1 MWKEEGLWEK
11 KKKEEGDAGIDHQ
24 FLSMEGRLSIPS
36 ERRRMPLSLACSL
49 LLLLW
54 LGPAAGADVRR
65 GPAAAAQAAAQAD
78 GAAAEE
84 EGGAAELHTRGSIH
98 ALASAKE
105 AERMSEEEALA
116 LVDRND
122 PCAAHS
128 SCGQCSLDQ
137 RCGWCAANSA
147 CQMGGPS
154 GPKPPAVCV
163 TWSKGFCETSKC
175 GDYSHCTACLAD
187 PYCGWCAA
195 PTDDPSEAQSG
206 ACMEGGSGGPGD
218 AEGECP
224 DTWKHSPIRKGTA
237 YAFASKLALTHAP
250 YLREVC
256 EAADGKIP
264 YAPAPPSAP
273 LPAKK
278 PPVVLDVRPRDG
290 PVFGGTH
297 ITLTGLWFGNEQT
310 DQVVTL
316 GGRPC
321 AETLWKSQ
329 SVIVCVT
336 DRAPRAEAA
345 HDLALVVHFDGMQS
359 SPMGNSGGTPPPEQ
373 SSQEGEGETPP
384 QPSSMPGDVAK
395 FSYLDVEVLEIHPAV
410 GKTEGGTI
418 VSIRGRNFG
427 RHDFGPMVKFG
438 DRECVAVQWESP
450 ELIKCATAPGWGTD
464 FALDLTIKG
473 VNPVTIPPMFSYLP
487 PTIESVVPG
496 LARTAGNT
504 SVVISGANFGT
515 RDVVPVITIGGA
527 PCISQTWITHS
538 RIDCVVPPG
547 VGTGHVVRATVDVR
561 TSEGEDVTLS
571 YLAPVIASIQPDHGP
586 TTGGYAVLITG
597 TDFGTGAY
605 EPSLTFQPA
614 QWQRDVLAFGAPKT
628 KLHGD
633 LAAARAK
640 LDEEQV
646 RENRAITAANMVPLN
661 MSSGRAAWNTTRLV
675 RAGIPDVVSQDK
687 DVRNMIME
695 AAVKASAGDSKD
707 ATAAIANAT
716 MAAVGKVNDTQGIG
730 QTIAAVAAAAVE
742 TIAGI
747 GKSTKVATGQ
757 EDSEQAAA
765 EVLNKLVG
773 GEKDDSQQK
782 RLGRFLE
789 VEEID
794 EQDPN
799 LENMPDATT
808 ATTTTNAGM
817 AENATNNTLASRVQ
831 DVRDQDALLAS
842 RSPCTP
848 EEAVDY
854 TPRGPRCLRIMIDG
868 RSCLGVTMV
877 SEQLVRCIVPEGIGK
892 NLSVSVVTGN
902 QTSMSTEGTDRMQR
916 LRESALPKD
925 VFIAEKDQYRY
936 SAPVVTFMY
945 PDSGPA
951 QGGYVLTVK
960 GRNFGTRDWGNGTVM
975 MTVGGQPCIETTWL
989 SDGVMECL
997 VPKGVGA
1004 KQLVEVTVGGQT
1016 YPPPGSD
1023 APLLFSYAPPVVLD
1037 VQPRNGPTAGGFD
1050 LIITGRNFGRMK
1062 HKPQPFI
1069 GGVPCTDVRWISDSV
1084 LTCKAP
1090 EGHGVDKSVIVWV
1103 GEQHSELENAMFKY
1117 DRPIVTEVTPNHCRT
1132 IGECLVR
1139 IKGANF
1145 GHEQG
1150 QHIRVEIGGILCA
1163 DVGRGD
1169 QPQWMS
1175 HTEMECVVP
1184 PGVGQDLDVQ
1194 VEVAGQTSLPNALF
1208 HYNNANIFGMR
1219 PNHGD
1224 VGGGQPITLLG
1235 QNFGTSFFMD
1245 PEKDDARGGKPAHTI
1260 HVYFGEKISENECV
1274 DAKWISDSEVRCVT
1288 PEGFGGDVMPHVV
1301 IRNEYSVDSEIL
1313 DMGKVAALERDADE
1327 AYAESEQRK
1336 EEGNQEMQ
1344 VIYREKG
1351 DAIKEKE
1358 EQLYAHAQGILYLF
1372 NPPEIHSVSLTHGPT
1387 RGGSEVIVK
1396 GLNFADD
1403 AEVVFS
1409 SMSAVSSRRTP
1420 GLELSTA
1427 WLRATVPCKKTKRKS
1442 KNELVC
1448 TTPGGVGP
1456 GHMVHVQTGGRIY
1469 VQQNVSAI
1477 RTILKCPPPPA
1488 IKRGKRSG
1496 DWEFVGASI
1505 AYSCNENHTMHGEA
1519 VLACNEKGE
1528 WSPPNA
1534 PLCEPPPEPVPTPM
1548 YGLNASVDDVQPEE
1562 DVEPEEIKVVT
1573 TLQRLAGEKEEAE
1586 IKLHEAQDKDNEVKE
1601 LAEESY
1607 KVEQKKVKASRDATK
1622 RAEMIANGAS
1632 DAVKQQMD
1640 NAAKREGEEMR
1651 KRKEAEDA
1659 EARGIEE
1666 SRKAKE
1672 AEIQK
1677 RAAAEAL
1684 IPEGGEGSEPGSPGA
1699 GLVSAKPS
1707 AEEQAAAIELA
1718 KDEEEVESKMASL
1731 AKLLAQTWV
1740 SQREEKDAQAGVETT
1755 KRALEEA
1762 QAALEKG
1769 NAEGVPAAILTEL
1782 TQKRDKAATAAEDAK
1797 KALTKA
1803 GLSVTSTK
1811 EEFEKAAA
1819 DPQIHAA
1826 RIKQAQLTAI
1836 TAEHKA
1842 TEVSVAAA
1850 RAQNEADVAEGK
1862 VDLARKNS
1870 APATEMTS
1878 LQEAWADAKN
1888 AAAQAADAK
1897 TRADGEAAAAKKA
1910 LEDIKKQEAGEGA
1923 EQLMKEAQDGSAI
1936 NNDADDDR
1944 TSMTD
1949 RVRDAL
1955 KEEVTSNKNL
1965 DDEVKE
1971 AAIQALGMASDMA
1984 VAAAIVNAAPAGADA
1999 VREAST
2005 TPPATTRVYSMSED
2019 SFRYRMVHPGY
2030 PGTNEWEIFAVRVA
2044 DGAGFMD
2051 ATGAHAACRSFGGD
2065 TQLVTHEIA
2074 QAGRIAGFHR
2084 CTPSWIERFG
2094 QDLPIQGESEEKCRV
2109 TSVEEGQCPAGTDK
2123 EDTEGGKVVCTHRC
2137 PKASAVILGGNA
2149 GCPTNLAPPCPP
2161 FMSEASGGTCMTEP
2175 GTIPMHVVMAHALCT
2190 RPAKTVEST
2199 AVVTADAKV
2208 SASALL
2214 EMWSGI
2220 MQSRRLDLDAMRRP
2234 RRKIKCLI
2242 SYNVSSGREAA
2253 RYYDLHSKKGRS
2265 LDPSTNYIASGEMIL
2280 EPRFDYDPPVINSVV
2295 MSNGP
2300 AAGGTEITVTG
2311 YNFGPV
2317 DALTGEKISVWFDI
2331 IDGKDGKSW
2340 VPCRSTAWVSDT
2352 TAKCVTPA
2360 GVGRN
2365 QKLRGTLATLTGET
2379 SQPGFAFDAPVVDRV
2394 EPNHGPPRGG
2404 YTVTLYGRNF
2414 GTVRSTWH
2422 QQDIEKIVSED
2433 GKVTPAEKKSMITI
2447 DGRDCLKTKWISDS
2461 AMECKVPPGWSKKRS
2476 VKVTGVARQGS
2487 KPKPLFHYD
2496 RPVVT
2501 SVTPAH
2507 AGTVVP
2513 EKWPDVLITG
2523 DNFGECGEDR
2533 NGDEYCPD
2541 PKAFVNGQPCQ
2552 NTTRVSH
2559 RVVKCKLP
2567 HGVGGNLRVMV
2578 ILGNLDSKENAI
2590 FSYDV
2595 PAITSVE
2602 PKHGPAVGGNLVT
2615 VKGRNFGHQAG
2626 ASLCTGAAKKSCFT
2640 GKCCRDIREPFVSIN
2655 GIQCGKTE
2663 WVSDEEM
2670 RCTVNAKPGVGR
2682 RLSVTATVG
2691 EAPTT
2696 VLNEMV
2702 RYTIDPPFIT
2712 SVAPQVVPRGGGTL
2726 ALAGTPQKWITT
2738 AATVTIKGKN
2748 FGTTKSEIKAGF
2760 DDTLCS
2766 TVQWVND
2773 ATIKCTLALPV
2784 RDGFEDRSAWAI
2796 VGEQESYSPARAET
2810 VVEFRPTEVYREYS
2824 RFRFNGDVSNSNPA
2838 GPHVF
2843 VVAEMTLK
2851 ECQAKCTS
2859 TKDGK
2864 CVAITRPADVAPT
2877 APGKCEGWSRAHL
2890 KTCVRDTGTS
2900 GVSSAW
2906 ISETVKTNDIGVCH
2920 AKVTIRFGPMV
2931 SAVDRTQTQQDGGD
2945 LLTLTGFNFGAFGTE
2960 KAKSAVAFVD
2970 DFPCLSTKVLSDTTM
2985 ECVAP
2990 PNELSV
2996 LSPVT
3001 VLHDPFESFKGTMN
3015 VADTQLHPLRWDVL
3029 STTAKPGPACGSHM
3043 QSPGGSLVMPA
3054 TGAKVAQTAPVLMG
3068 VAAEG
3073 TVQFSVRVGRGD
3085 TCGAS
3090 VGSRRDLEGVSL
3102 ALQSSD
3108 FVDGADG
3115 GGWRTIKEWRLDSSS
3130 PNFFNNQWAAL
3141 DAPVAPRPAAAGGRT
3156 GRSRSGVT
3164 AFRWIQTGHKAS
3176 KALIWAIDD
3185 VRIEHGGGPAP
3196 VHVEVD
3202 YTRSAFVPLGTD
3214 YEGKRAPNSVTVTY
3228 VGDEMQDSANRIASV
3243 SAPALPVPAS
3253 GPKGAGWTGVFE
3265 RHMYCTRNFASSRTA
3280 TMDECEATCDRTQH
3294 CNMFSWGYVDA
3305 AYLRDPNRRITRDGS
3320 GRQTGITH
3328 PDCRVSTNP
3337 DSAKGCYPQPSASRG
3352 VNPLDMPSRAPVFV
3366 RRAAAGKNPALG
3378 GFLHRVAT
3386 HDVFP
3391 ATGGLF
3397 GTAAAAAAPK
3407 SMSSDIAFAGKDK
3420 PIRVA
3425 LAAPVVVQK
3434 IVVRASVGV
3443 DEACAVKTVKV
3454 TYPDGTA
3461 TTVDMP
3467 DMAPGKTDNNGRESP
3482 AGGVYAVAEVKPISA
3497 AFGQPVVQSYDV
3509 RVTQTRGE
3517 CDQDGGTLRL
3527 RAVEVRGQV
3536 LNAPAPK
3543 AQAWTDDRI
3552 SVSEYAEKE
3561 AFFAVA
3567 VRQNPFNRAKKIRL
3581 TVAGTTVD
3589 KVVRNNEEAQLVSLP
3604 GVGTTGVAAQKITFE
3619 VLSTWDKKSTGAGQT
3634 LDEDFRAAQFD
3645 RKLWYLPSLRG
3656 ADAIQYGYDAAR
3668 ATAPFYF
3675 IGNAMKKRPVRSQV
3689 PFPVMNTEIKVG
3701 LVRGHAC
3708 SNHFIA
3714 LSPEKNYKFS
3724 LGAEARTLKF
3734 AYNCDSKYIYGHL
3747 KPGSSQRHQV
3757 EQARMT
3763 ECAFDA
3769 ASGSQREEWK
3779 ITITSDTATF
3789 SGGSPGCGDLSMPI
3803 TDFNKAAG
3811 GQFYLYFGASSDQL
3825 EKRSYFDSLKVQVKS
3840 DGMKEVTYLAK

>member
-1 MWKEEGLWEK
+1 
-11 KKKEEGDAGIDHQ
+11 
-24 FLSMEGRLSIPS
+24 
-36 ERRRMPLSLACSL
+36 MPLLSLACFL
-49 LLLLW
+49 VLW
-54 LGPAAGADVRR
+54 TVRAADVRR
-65 GPAAAAQAAAQAD
+65 TRQTAP
-78 GAAAEE
+78 EE
-84 EGGAAELHTRGSIH
+84 EPAEGAGLLSRGSIH
-98 ALASAKE
+98 AMASAKE

-122 PCAAHS
+122 PCAAHT

-175 GDYSHCTACLAD
+175 GDYTHCTSCLAD

-264 YAPAPPSAP
+264 YAPAPPTKP

-297 ITLTGLWFGNEQT
+297 ITLTGLWFGHEKS

-336 DRAPRAEAA
+336 ERAPRAEAA
-345 HDLALVVHFDGMQS
+345 HDLPLVVHFDGMQS
-359 SPMGNSGGTPPPEQ
+359 SPMGNSGRTLPVDQPEEGEENGTP
-373 SSQEGEGETPP
+373 SSPP

-395 FSYLDVEVLEIHPAV
+395 FSYLDVEVDEIHPAV

-427 RHDFGPMVKFG
+427 RHDFGPTVKFG
-438 DRECVAVQWESP
+438 DRECVAVQWESA
-450 ELIKCATAPGWGTD
+450 ELIKCATAPGWGTN
-464 FALDLTIKG
+464 FALDLTIMG
-473 VNPVTIPPMFSYLP
+473 VNPVTVPPTFSYLP
-487 PTIESVVPG
+487 PAIESIVPG

-504 SVVISGANFGT
+504 SVVVSGSNFGT
-515 RDVVPVITIGGA
+515 RDVVPVITIGGT
-527 PCISQTWITHS
+527 PCISQTWVTHS
-538 RIDCVVPPG
+538 RIDCTVPPG

-571 YLAPVIASIQPDHGP
+571 YLSPVIASVQPDHGP
-586 TTGGYAVLITG
+586 TTGGYAVLISG
-597 TDFGTGAY
+597 TDFGSGAY

-614 QWQRDVLAFGAPKT
+614 KWQRDVLAFGSPKT

-640 LDEEQV
+640 LDEDQAH
-646 RENRAITAANMVPLN
+646 ENRTVTTANMVPLN
-661 MSSGRAAWNTTRLV
+661 MSGGRAAWNTTRLV
-675 RAGIPDVVSQDK
+675 RAGIPDIVSQDT

-716 MAAVGKVNDTQGIG
+716 MAAVGKLNDTQGIG

-742 TIAGI
+742 TIAGV
-747 GKSTKVATGQ
+747 GKSTRVATGK

-765 EVLNKLVG
+765 DVLNTLVG
-773 GEKDDSQQK
+773 EEKENRSQEQA
-782 RLGRFLE
+782 GTFLE
-789 VEEID
+789 VEEIVD
-794 EQDPN
+794 GQDIDQKI
-799 LENMPDATT
+799 MPLSGA
-808 ATTTTNAGM
+808 
-817 AENATNNTLASRVQ
+817 AENTTNNTLASRVQ
-831 DVRDQDALLAS
+831 DVRDQDALLAAQS
-842 RSPCTP
+842 RCTP

-854 TPRGPRCLRIMIDG
+854 TARGPRCLRIMIDG

-877 SEQLVRCIVPEGIGK
+877 SDQLARCIVPEGIGK
-892 NLSVSVVTGN
+892 NLSVSVVTGG
-902 QTSMSTEGTDRMQR
+902 QTSMSTEGAERLQR
-916 LRESALPKD
+916 LRDSALPKD
-925 VFIAEKDQYRY
+925 ALISDTDQYRY

-960 GRNFGTRDWGNGTVM
+960 GRNFGTRDWGNGTVL
-975 MTVGGQPCIETTWL
+975 MTVGGQPCMETTWL

-1023 APLLFSYAPPVVLD
+1023 TPLLFSYAPPIVLD
-1037 VQPRNGPTAGGFD
+1037 VQPRNGPTAGAFD
-1050 LIITGRNFGRMK
+1050 ITITGRNFGRMK

-1090 EGHGVDKSVIVWV
+1090 EGHGVDKSVVVWV
-1103 GEQHSELENAMFKY
+1103 GEQHSKLDNAMFKY
-1117 DRPIVTEVTPNHCRT
+1117 DRPIVTEITPNHCRT

-1184 PGVGQDLDVQ
+1184 PGVGQDLDVK
-1194 VEVAGQTSLPNALF
+1194 VEVAEQTSLPNALF
-1208 HYNNANIFGMR
+1208 HYDNANIFGMR

-1235 QNFGTSFFMD
+1235 QNFGTEYFMD
-1245 PEKDDARGGKPAHTI
+1245 PEKDEARGGKPAHTI
-1260 HVYFGEKISENECV
+1260 RVYFGDKISDNECV
-1274 DAKWISDSEVRCVT
+1274 DAKWISDSEVSCIT
-1288 PEGFGGDVMPHVV
+1288 PAGYGGDVMPHIE

-1313 DMGKVAALERDADE
+1313 DLGKVAALERDADE
-1327 AYAESEQRK
+1327 AYAESDQRK
-1336 EEGNQEMQ
+1336 EEGDQEMQ
-1344 VIYREKG
+1344 DIYREKG

-1358 EQLYAHAQGILYLF
+1358 SQLFAHAQGILFLN

-1387 RGGSEVIVK
+1387 RGGSEVVVK
-1396 GLNFADD
+1396 GLNFAED

-1409 SMSAVSSRRTP
+1409 DMSAVTSRTSP
-1420 GLELSTA
+1420 GLEPSTA
-1427 WLRATVPCKKTKRKS
+1427 WLRATVPCKNTKRRS
-1442 KNELVC
+1442 VNELVC
-1448 TTPGGVGP
+1448 TTPGGIGP
-1456 GHMVHVQTGGRIY
+1456 GHMVHVRTGGRIY
-1469 VQQNVSAI
+1469 VQKNVSAI

-1488 IKRGKRSG
+1488 IKRGQRNG

-1505 AYSCNENHTMHGEA
+1505 AYSCNQNHTMHGEA
-1519 VLACNEKGE
+1519 VLTCNEKGE
-1528 WSPPNA
+1528 WSPPSA
-1534 PLCEPPPEPVPTPM
+1534 PLCKPPPEPVPTPM
-1548 YGLNASVDDVQPEE
+1548 HGLNASTDDVQPEE

-1573 TLQRLAGEKEEAE
+1573 TLQRLTGEKEEAE
-1586 IKLHEAQDKDNEVKE
+1586 TKLHEAQDRDQEVKE

-1607 KVEQKKVKASRDATK
+1607 KAEQKKVKATHEATK
-1622 RAEMIANGAS
+1622 RAEMVANSAS

-1640 NAAKREGEEMR
+1640 NAAKREGEELR

-1659 EARGIEE
+1659 EASAIEE

-1672 AEIQK
+1672 ADIQK

-1699 GLVSAKPS
+1699 GLVAAKPS
-1707 AEEQAAAIELA
+1707 PEEQAEAIELA
-1718 KDEEEVESKMASL
+1718 KDEEEVESKMAAL
-1731 AKLLAQTWV
+1731 AKMLSQTWV
-1740 SQREEKDAQAGVETT
+1740 SQREEKEARTAVETT
-1755 KRALEEA
+1755 KQALEEA
-1762 QAALEKG
+1762 EAALEKG
-1769 NAEGVPAAILTEL
+1769 NAEGVPAAVLTEL
-1782 TQKRDKAATAAEDAK
+1782 TQKRDSAATAAEDAK

-1811 EEFEKAAA
+1811 EEFGKAAA
-1819 DPQIHAA
+1819 DPQIHTA
-1826 RIKQAQLTAI
+1826 RIKQAQIGAT

-1842 TEVSVAAA
+1842 TEISVAAA

-1862 VDLARKNS
+1862 IDLARKNS
-1870 APATEMTS
+1870 ASSAEMAS
-1878 LQEAWADAKN
+1878 LQEAFEEAK
-1888 AAAQAADAK
+1888 AAATQAADAK
-1897 TRADGEAAAAKKA
+1897 NRADAEAEAAKKA
-1910 LEDIKKQEAGEGA
+1910 LETIKQQEAGEGA

-1936 NNDADDDR
+1936 DQDADDDR
-1944 TSMTD
+1944 APIDDQARS
-1949 RVRDAL
+1949 AL
-1955 KEEVTSNKNL
+1955 KEQVETNKNL
-1965 DDEVKE
+1965 DDETKE
-1971 AAIQALGMASDMA
+1971 ASVQALGMASDMA
-1984 VAAAIVNAAPAGADA
+1984 VAAAILNAAPAGADA

-2019 SFRYRMVHPGY
+2019 SFHYKMVHPGY
-2030 PGTNEWEIFAVRVA
+2030 PDKDEWEIFAVRIA
-2044 DGAGFMD
+2044 DGAGLMD
-2051 ATGAHAACRSFGGD
+2051 ASVAHAACRSFGGD

-2094 QDLPIQGESEEKCRV
+2094 QDLPTQGEAEEKCRV
-2109 TSVEEGQCPAGTDK
+2109 TSVEQGQCPAGTDR
-2123 EDTEGGKVVCTHRC
+2123 EDTDGGNVVCTHRC

-2149 GCPTNLAPPCPP
+2149 GCPTNLGPPCPP
-2161 FMSEASGGTCMTEP
+2161 FMTEAQGGTCMTEP

-2190 RPAKTVEST
+2190 RPATTAEPAVAVEAGVKSS
-2199 AVVTADAKV
+2199 AV
-2208 SASALL
+2208 ALL

-2220 MQSRRLDLDAMRRP
+2220 TRQKRRVRHHVEVNVGLDGDTARRRP
-2234 RRKIKCLI
+2234 KRKIKCLI
-2242 SYNVSSGREAA
+2242 AYNVTTGREAA

-2265 LDPSTNYIASGEMIL
+2265 LDPSTNYIASGDMIL
-2280 EPRFDYDPPVINSVV
+2280 EPRFDYDPPVVSSVA

-2317 DALTGEKISVWFDI
+2317 DALTGDKIRVWFDI
-2331 IDGKDGKSW
+2331 IDGRDGKSW
-2340 VPCRSTAWVSDT
+2340 VPCRSTTWVSDT
-2352 TAKCVTPA
+2352 TAKCTIPA
-2360 GVGRN
+2360 GVGKN
-2365 QKLRGTLATLTGET
+2365 QKIRGTLATLTGEM
-2379 SQPGFAFDAPVVDRV
+2379 SQPGFSFDAPVVERV

-2422 QQDIEKIVSED
+2422 QKDTSKTVSED
-2433 GKVTPAEKKSMITI
+2433 GKVTPAETKSMITI
-2447 DGRDCLKTKWISDS
+2447 GGRNCLKTKWISDS
-2461 AMECKVPPGWSKKRS
+2461 AVECKVPPGWSEKRG
-2476 VKVTGVARQGS
+2476 VRVTGVARQGS
-2487 KPKPLFHYD
+2487 QPKPLFHYD

-2501 SVTPAH
+2501 DVTPAH
-2507 AGTVVP
+2507 SGTVVP
-2513 EKWPDVLITG
+2513 EKWPDVLIKG

-2533 NGDEYCPD
+2533 NGNEYCPD
-2541 PKAFVNGQPCQ
+2541 PKAFVNGYPCQ

-2559 RVVKCKLP
+2559 KSIRCKLP

-2578 ILGNLDSKENAI
+2578 ILGNLDSKENEL
-2590 FSYDV
+2590 FSYHV
-2595 PAITSVE
+2595 PSIVSVE

-2615 VKGRNFGHQAG
+2615 VKGKNFGHKAG
-2626 ASLCTGAAKKSCFT
+2626 ASLCTGAARSSCFT

-2663 WVSDEEM
+2663 WVGDEEM
-2670 RCTVNAKPGVGR
+2670 RCTVNPKPGVGF
-2682 RLSVTATVG
+2682 RLSITATVG
-2691 EAPTT
+2691 EVPTT
-2696 VLNEMV
+2696 VLDEMV
-2702 RYTIDPPFIT
+2702 RYTIDPPFIA
-2712 SVAPQVVPRGGGTL
+2712 SVAPQVLPRGGGSL
-2726 ALAGTPQKWITT
+2726 ALKGNPQKWVNN
-2738 AATVTIKGKN
+2738 AATITIKGKN
-2748 FGTTKSEIKAGF
+2748 FGTTKSEIQAGF
-2760 DDTLCS
+2760 DDARCS
-2766 TVQWVND
+2766 KVQWID
-2773 ATIKCTLALPV
+2773 DETIKCTLALPV
-2784 RDGFEDRSAWAI
+2784 RDGFEDRTAWAI
-2796 VGEQESYSPARAET
+2796 VGKQESYSPARAET
-2810 VVEFRPTEVYREYS
+2810 IVEFRRTDVYREYE
-2824 RFRFNGDVSNSNPA
+2824 RFRFNGDVSNSNSA
-2838 GPHVF
+2838 GPHLF
-2843 VVAEMTLK
+2843 VVPEMTLK
-2851 ECQAKCTS
+2851 ECQVKCTNMA
-2859 TKDGK
+2859 GGR
-2864 CVAITRPADVAPT
+2864 CVAITRPANVAPT
-2877 APGKCEGWSRAHL
+2877 APGKCEGWSRAHI
-2890 KTCVRDTGTS
+2890 KTCVKDTGVKANT
-2900 GVSSAW
+2900 AW
-2906 ISETVKTNDIGVCH
+2906 ISETVKTTEIGVCH
-2920 AKVTIRFGPMV
+2920 AKTTIRFGPMV
-2931 SAVDRTQTQQDGGD
+2931 TSVDRAQIPKDGGG

-2985 ECVAP
+2985 ECIAP
-2990 PNELSV
+2990 PNEFSMRG
-2996 LSPVT
+2996 PVT
-3001 VLHDPFESFKGTMN
+3001 VLDDHFESFKGTVN

-3029 STTAKPGPACGSHM
+3029 STTAKPGLACGSDA
-3043 QSPGGSLVMPA
+3043 QNPGGSLVMPA

-3068 VAAEG
+3068 VAAQG
-3073 TVQFSVRVGRGD
+3073 KVRFSLRVGRGD

-3090 VGSRRDLEGVSL
+3090 VRSRQDLEGISI
-3102 ALQSSD
+3102 ALQASD
-3108 FVDGADG
+3108 FFDSADG
-3115 GGWRTIKEWRLDSSS
+3115 GSWRTIKEWRLDSSS
-3130 PNFFNNQWAAL
+3130 PNFFNNRWASL
-3141 DAPVAPRPAAAGGRT
+3141 DAPVAPRPASSGGRT

-3164 AFRWIQTGHKAS
+3164 AFRWIQTGRKAS
-3176 KALIWAIDD
+3176 AALIWAIDD
-3185 VRIEHGGGPAP
+3185 VRIEHGGGAAP
-3196 VHVEVD
+3196 IHVEVD

-3214 YEGKRAPNSVTVTY
+3214 YEGKPAPNSVTVTY
-3228 VGDEMQDSANRIASV
+3228 VGDEMQDTGSRIASV
-3243 SAPALPVPAS
+3243 TAPALNIPAS
-3253 GPKGAGWTGVFE
+3253 GPKGPGWTGVFE
-3265 RHMYCTRNFASSRTA
+3265 RHVYCTRNFASSKTA
-3280 TMDECEATCDRTQH
+3280 TMDECEATCDRTEH

-3305 AYLRDPNRRITRDGS
+3305 AYLREPNRRITRDQQGK
-3320 GRQTGITH
+3320 QTGVIH

-3337 DSAKGCYPQPSASRG
+3337 DATRGCYPEPAATRG
-3352 VNPLDMPSRAPVFV
+3352 VNPLEMPSRAPIFV
-3366 RRAAAGKNPALG
+3366 RRAAAGENPALG

-3386 HDVFP
+3386 HDIFP

-3397 GTAAAAAAPK
+3397 GAAAALAKPK
-3407 SMSSDIAFAGKDK
+3407 STSSDIAFAGKDS
-3420 PIRVA
+3420 PISVA
-3425 LAAPVVVQK
+3425 LTAPVVAQK
-3434 IVVRASVGV
+3434 VIVRASTGV
-3443 DEACAVKTVKV
+3443 SADDGCAVKTVV
-3454 TYPDGTA
+3454 LSFSGAGDRT
-3461 TTVDMP
+3461 TTVDIPEMV
-3467 DMAPGKTDNNGRESP
+3467 PGKTDNNGRESP
-3482 AGGVYAVAEVKPISA
+3482 AGGFYAVAEV
-3497 AFGQPVVQSYDV
+3497 QPLSSVLGLPVTQGYEV
-3509 RVTQTRGE
+3509 RVTQTRGK

-3536 LNAPAPK
+3536 LRAPLPK
-3543 AQAWTDDRI
+3543 TQAWIDDRNF
-3552 SVSEYAEKE
+3552 VSEFAEEE
-3561 AFFAVA
+3561 AVFAVA
-3567 VRQNPFNRAKKIRL
+3567 LRQNPFNRARKIRL
-3581 TVAGTTVD
+3581 TAGALNLERTLS
-3589 KVVRNNEEAQLVSLP
+3589 NNEEAQLVSLP
-3604 GVGTTGVAAQKITFE
+3604 GVGTTGAAAEKVTIE
-3619 VLSTWDKKSTGAGQT
+3619 VLSTWDKVSTGAGQI
-3634 LDEDFRAAQFD
+3634 LDEDFRTAQFD
-3645 RKLWYLPSLRG
+3645 RKLWHMPALRG
-3656 ADAIQYGYDAAR
+3656 ADSIQYGYDASR
-3668 ATAPFYF
+3668 PKAPFYF
-3675 IGNAMKKRPVRSQV
+3675 IGDAMKRRPVRSKV
-3689 PFPVMNTEIKVG
+3689 LFPVMNTEIKVG

-3708 SNHFIA
+3708 SDHFIA
-3714 LSPEKNYKFS
+3714 LSPDENYKFS

-3734 AYNCDSKYIYGHL
+3734 AYNCDSKYLYGHL
-3747 KPGSSQRHQV
+3747 KPGSSPHQKLQ
-3757 EQARMT
+3757 QARNI
-3763 ECAFDA
+3763 ECKFDA
-3769 ASGSQREEWK
+3769 ASGNQVEEWK

-3811 GQFYLYFGASSDQL
+3811 GQFYLYFGAASDNL

-3840 DGMKEVTYLAK
+3840 DGLKELTILTR